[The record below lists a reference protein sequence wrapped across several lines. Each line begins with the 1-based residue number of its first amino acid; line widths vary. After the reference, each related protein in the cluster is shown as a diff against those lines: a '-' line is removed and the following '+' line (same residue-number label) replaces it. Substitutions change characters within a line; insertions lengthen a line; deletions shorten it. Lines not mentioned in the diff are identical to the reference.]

1 MQRPATIRNE
11 PKWIKYCTK
20 IRARALDLIDGKMS
34 LIDAASILWTLDI
47 ATHAQ
52 ADTDLRL
59 GGLRYTPCTIVIYA

>member
-1 MQRPATIRNE
+1 VD
-11 PKWIKYCTK
+11 KVLHKF
-20 IRARALDLIDGKMS
+20 RARALDLIDGKMS
-34 LIDAASILWTLDI
+34 LIDAASALWTLDI